1 LTLITYRVRLDYNL
15 YAGNFP
21 KKRGTV
27 MKITCVLG
35 SPRRKGNSEVLAKRF
50 CDTAEKLGA
59 QVQTFALNELKY
71 RGCQAC
77 MACKTKSDKCV
88 LQDDL
93 TPVLES
99 VREGDVLVMATPV
112 YLWDVSSLLRGFIE
126 RTYSYFVPDF
136 ATNPNPSRLKP
147 GKKLVFIQTQG
158 QPGENMFAD
167 LFSRIEPIFKR
178 YGFTDNRLIR
188 GLGVRKLGEVG
199 SREEVMKGVEEIA
212 RKIMG

>member
-1 LTLITYRVRLDYNL
+1 LLEISI
-15 YAGNFP
+15 

-35 SPRRKGNSEVLAKRF
+35 SPRRNGNSEVLAKRF
-50 CDTAEKLGA
+50 SETAEKLGA
-59 QVQTFALNELKY
+59 QVQTFVLNELQY

-99 VREGDVLVMATPV
+99 VREGDVLVMASPV
-112 YLWDVSSLLRGFIE
+112 YLWDVTSLLRGFIE

-158 QPGENMFAD
+158 QPAENMFAD

-178 YGFTDNRLIR
+178 YGFTDNHLIR

-199 SREEVMKGVEEIA
+199 SREQVMKGVEEVA
-212 RKIMG
+212 RKIMS